1 MQIKVLSQQKVLF
14 SLQSHLMAK
23 MVSSDSFLTSHF
35 QRINNRQRNNT
46 KKLQVKVKVIL
57 TAL

>member
-23 MVSSDSFLTSHF
+23 MVSSDTFLTSHF